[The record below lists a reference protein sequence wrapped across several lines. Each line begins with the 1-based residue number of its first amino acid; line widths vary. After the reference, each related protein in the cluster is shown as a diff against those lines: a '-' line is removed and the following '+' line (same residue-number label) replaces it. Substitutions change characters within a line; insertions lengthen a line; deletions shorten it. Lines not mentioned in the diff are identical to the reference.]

1 MAELIK
7 GSLVASHIR
16 QQVGREV
23 AALAAA
29 GVQPCLA
36 VCLVGEDSAS
46 RIYVRRK
53 QQACAAVGI
62 HSIRADLPRTARTE
76 EVLDTIQRWNADP
89 TVHGILV
96 QLPLPDHVDR
106 FAVLDAIDP
115 SKDVDGIQ
123 ASNIGRL
130 VQGRPRFL
138 PCTPGGIL
146 ELFKHYNIGTRG
158 RHVVIVN
165 RSIVVGEPL
174 AAMLVQ
180 EGRLGNA
187 TVTVCHEHTR
197 GIERI
202 CRSADII
209 IVAVG
214 RRPDF
219 CLRGSMVKK
228 GAIVVDVG
236 INRVG
241 KRIVGDAEFDEVYQ
255 KASFITPVPGGVG
268 PCTVAMLL
276 KNTAE
281 AARLSLLAEEPAPA
295 GDLAPLSLLKRI
307 PGNS

>member
-16 QQVGREV
+16 HQVGTEV
-23 AALAAA
+23 AALVAA
-29 GVQPCLA
+29 GIRPCLA
-36 VCLVGEDSAS
+36 VCLVGEDSGS

-62 HSIRADLPRTARTE
+62 QSVRCDLPRNARTDV
-76 EVLDTIQRWNADP
+76 VLDVIRGWNDDP
-89 TVHGILV
+89 AIHGILV
-96 QLPLPDHVDR
+96 QLPLPEHIDR

-115 SKDVDGIQ
+115 AKDVDAIE

-138 PCTPGGIL
+138 PCTPGGII
-146 ELFKHYNIGTRG
+146 ELFKHYNISTLGK
-158 RHVVIVN
+158 HVVIVN
-165 RSIVVGEPL
+165 RSIVVGEPF

-180 EGRLGNA
+180 EQRFGNA
-187 TVTVCHEHTR
+187 TVTICHEHTR
-197 GIERI
+197 GIDRI
-202 CRSADII
+202 CRSADIV

-214 RRPDF
+214 KRPDF
-219 CLRGSMVKK
+219 CLRGNMVKK
-228 GAIVVDVG
+228 GAVVIDVG

-241 KRIVGDAEFDEVYQ
+241 KRIVGDAEFDEVYER
-255 KASFITPVPGGVG
+255 ASLITPVPGGVG

-281 AARLSLLAEEPAPA
+281 AARLALEGQAAAHQA
-295 GDLAPLSLLKRI
+295 GKAPLRVVRAER
-307 PGNS
+307 

>member
-1 MAELIK
+1 VAELIK
-7 GSLVASHIR
+7 GSIVASHIR
-16 QQVGREV
+16 HQVANEV
-23 AALAAA
+23 AALTAS
-29 GVQPCLA
+29 GIRPCLA
-36 VCLVGEDSAS
+36 VCLVGEDSGS

-62 HSIRADLPRTARTE
+62 LSIRADLPRTAHTE
-76 EVLDTIQRWNADP
+76 EILAVVQGWNADP
-89 TVHGILV
+89 TLHGILV

-115 SKDVDGIQ
+115 SKDVDAIE

-138 PCTPGGIL
+138 PCTPGGIV
-146 ELFKHYNIGTRG
+146 ELFKHYNINTLGK
-158 RHVVIVN
+158 HVVIVN
-165 RSIVVGEPL
+165 RSIVVGEPF

-180 EGRLGNA
+180 EQRFGNA
-187 TVTVCHEHTR
+187 TVTICHEHTR

-202 CRSADII
+202 CRTADII

-214 RRPDF
+214 KRPEF

-228 GAIVVDVG
+228 GAVVIDVG
-236 INRVG
+236 INRAG
-241 KRIVGDAEFDEVYQ
+241 KRIVGDVEFDEVYP
-255 KASFITPVPGGVG
+255 KASLITPVPGGVG

-281 AARLSLLAEEPAPA
+281 AARMALASGRASPAVRTPA
-295 GDLAPLSLLKRI
+295 ALLKMVPADR
-307 PGNS
+307 

>member
-7 GSLVASHIR
+7 GSIVASHVR
-16 QQVGREV
+16 HQVSNEV
-23 AALAAA
+23 AALTAQ
-29 GVQPCLA
+29 GVRPCLA

-62 HSIRADLPRTARTE
+62 LSVRADLPRTALTA
-76 EVLDTIQRWNADP
+76 EVLDVIHGWNDDP
-89 TVHGILV
+89 LVHGILV

-115 SKDVDGIQ
+115 AKDVDAIE

-138 PCTPGGIL
+138 PCTPGGIV
-146 ELFKHYNIGTRG
+146 ELFKHYNINTRG
-158 RHVVIVN
+158 KHVVIVN
-165 RSIVVGEPL
+165 RSIVVGEPF

-180 EGRLGNA
+180 EQRFGNA
-187 TVTVCHEHTR
+187 TVTICHEHTR

-214 RRPDF
+214 KRPEF
-219 CLRGSMVKK
+219 CLRGNMVKK
-228 GAIVVDVG
+228 GAVVIDVG

-241 KRIVGDAEFDEVYQ
+241 KRIIGDVEFDEVYP
-255 KASFITPVPGGVG
+255 KASLITPVPGGVG

-281 AARLSLLAEEPAPA
+281 AARMALATQESAPAPRTST
-295 GDLAPLSLLKRI
+295 GLLKMVQTHR
-307 PGNS
+307 